1 MSNEKKEVAKVA
13 TMPKKAEPKTESA
26 QTANAQSITEILEA
40 QLKEIQ
46 RKKKLAD
53 NRVFFIEKKKEL
65 KDCVTALNDEIASG
79 SFSTDRFVLK
89 FGRRNSY
96 RDDEQI
102 FTISNTD
109 VLIKFILSLQE
120 EIDTAV
126 SKIEKELLANLA

>member
-1 MSNEKKEVAKVA
+1 MSNEKKEVAKTA
-13 TMPKKAEPKTESA
+13 TLPKKAELKNESA
-26 QTANAQSITEILEA
+26 QTANAQSVTEILEA

-65 KDCVTALNDEIASG
+65 KDCVNALNDEIASG
-79 SFSTDRFVLK
+79 SFTTDRFVLK

-109 VLIKFILSLQE
+109 VLIKFILSLKE
-120 EIDTAV
+120 EIDMAV
-126 SKIEKELLANLA
+126 SKIEKELLANLT